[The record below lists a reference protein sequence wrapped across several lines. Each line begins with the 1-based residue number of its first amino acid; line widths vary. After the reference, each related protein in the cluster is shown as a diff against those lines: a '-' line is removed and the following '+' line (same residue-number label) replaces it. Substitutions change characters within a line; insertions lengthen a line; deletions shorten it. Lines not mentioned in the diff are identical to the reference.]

1 MNSRSAYVFFYL
13 SFIFY
18 SLGISSCSSKN
29 SVNAELQQAE
39 MLMETAPDS
48 ALTLLQNIQS
58 PEMLPSSEYAAYCLL
73 ITQALDKN
81 YIIITTD
88 SLIKKAVAY
97 YEKQNDTNL
106 LAVSYYYMGRTYCDM
121 QDAMQAQQCYLKALE
136 LGESFD
142 LTNLLVKVNNSLG
155 TLYSYQDVYE
165 MALPF
170 YKKTLS
176 LLEGSNDST
185 KISLALRNTA
195 RVFTETQQ
203 LDSAINYYQQAI
215 KFVTPESIS
224 SLQNDLGS
232 LYLKK
237 EQYEEAGYY
246 IRKSIQTCNSP
257 DLLYHIHLT
266 YGEYLL
272 KTTQS
277 DSARY
282 YLNQSLQSPNLYTQ
296 AGSLHFLAQLERQKS
311 NLENYFRYWDR
322 YEQLRDSIEEYSHY
336 ENIRM
341 VQSMFNYQ
349 NVANEKIIY
358 QNKAAQRMIIIY
370 KILIITF
377 ILVIVSYSYI
387 VTEKKKKKK
396 QIALKEQLYNESQ
409 QHIEDNKKKIELLEN
424 ELANGQETLSEVNR
438 QLFETRKLML
448 EMENRQ
454 IIIKHDT
461 LELLEQDFKKST
473 LYIKLQKG
481 TSGLS
486 DSEWSELSLLI
497 DATYSDFTKRILNLA
512 QRISVEELRICYLV
526 KIGIPV
532 KRIANLMNLTSSGV
546 SQCRRRLYK
555 KFTQNPES
563 AEKFDQFIIEL

>member
-39 MLMETAPDS
+39 MLMETASDS

-106 LAVSYYYMGRTYCDM
+106 LAVSYYYMGRAYCDM

-165 MALPF
+165 MALPL

-185 KISLALRNTA
+185 RISFALRNTA

-237 EQYEEAGYY
+237 EQCEEAGYY

-272 KTTQS
+272 KTAQS

>member
-1 MNSRSAYVFFYL
+1 MNSSSIYIFFFI
-13 SFIFY
+13 SFIFCN
-18 SLGISSCSSKN
+18 LAFTSCSSEH
-29 SVNAELQQAE
+29 SAFAELQQAKAF
-39 MLMETAPDS
+39 MEITPDS
-48 ALTLLQNIQS
+48 ALTILHNIQS

-73 ITQALDKN
+73 ITQAQDKN
-81 YIIITTD
+81 YIVITTD
-88 SLIKKAVAY
+88 SLIKKAVVY
-97 YEKQNDTNL
+97 YEKQNDTDL
-106 LAVSYYYMGRTYCDM
+106 LAVSYYYMGRVYFDM

-136 LGESFD
+136 LAGSIG
-142 LTNLLVKVNNSLG
+142 LTDLLVKINNSLG

-165 MALPF
+165 MALPL

-185 KISLALRNTA
+185 RISLALRNSA
-195 RVFTETQQ
+195 RVFSETHQ
-203 LDSAINYYQQAI
+203 LDSAIYYYLQAI

-237 EQYEEAGYY
+237 RQYEEASYY
-246 IRKSIQTCNSP
+246 IRNAMQTCINP
-257 DLLYHIHLT
+257 DLKYHIDLT

-272 KTTQS
+272 KTAQY

-296 AGSLHFLAQLERQKS
+296 AGSLYFLAQLERQKS
-311 NLENYFRYWDR
+311 DLVNYFRYRDL
-322 YEQLRDSIEEYSHY
+322 YEQLRDSIEEDSHF

-341 VQSMFNYQ
+341 VQSMFDYQ
-349 NVANEKIIY
+349 NVVNEKNIY
-358 QNKAAQRMIIIY
+358 QNQATQRMIIIY
-370 KILIITF
+370 QILIITL
-377 ILVIVSYSYI
+377 ILIIAGYSYI

-396 QIALKEQLYNESQ
+396 QIALKEELYNESQ

-454 IIIKHDT
+454 ITLKHDT
-461 LELLEQDFKKST
+461 LELLEQDFKGST

-486 DSEWSELSLLI
+486 ESEWSELSLLI
-497 DATYSDFTKRILNLA
+497 DATYTDFTKRILTLS
-512 QRISVEELRICYLV
+512 QRISIEELRICYLV

-563 AEKFDQFIIEL
+563 AEKFDQFILDL